1 MTRPP
6 DALWDLVNEHVA
18 ARTRTALKT
27 LTESE
32 ARAHL
37 LGVVETLIAAGVIQ
51 HENELPMLRD
61 KLAAWRKTAVI
72 RATKARRR

>member
-1 MTRPP
+1 MTKPP
-6 DALWDLVNEHVA
+6 EAVWDLVNEHVA
-18 ARTRTALKT
+18 ARTRTTLAA
-27 LTESE
+27 LTELE

-51 HENELPMLRD
+51 HENELPVLHD